1 MASSPKTKAEPRDKW
16 LHVKVSESERE
27 HLKMLAHSQN
37 VTVADLVR
45 QAVEHRVAG
54 IAPKRQRLTRAADPK
69 LIAALGRIGNNL
81 NQVGRWVNRYKSGAD
96 AVEVLAALVAI
107 EREIKALL
115 PAGEGVEGAD

>member
-1 MASSPKTKAEPRDKW
+1 MASSQKPQRRDKW
-16 LHVKVSESERE
+16 LQVKVSESERE

-115 PAGEGVEGAD
+115 PEQGGDDVGSTV